1 MRLQHIRA
9 VTPRQIAIAIGVIA
23 IFCANPERRQALAQM
38 DDHASSDAIQVEFKG
53 QLSARAGGFQVRA
66 QGISWQL
73 DVSASP
79 GLHAIVTQLDGQPV
93 VVKGSVRRETA
104 RAPWVLKATTIEA
117 AAANG
122 RGEEYVAVTVTGTL
136 RTGVMAIG
144 AETTGVT
151 ITAGAATWD
160 LEVERRHQE
169 TVNRLNGATA
179 IVSGHLRR
187 AGGVEVAGRL
197 IVKVRTVRAG

>member
-1 MRLQHIRA
+1 ML
-9 VTPRQIAIAIGVIA
+9 
-23 IFCANPERRQALAQM
+23 CANPEPRQALAQI
-38 DDHASSDAIQVEFKG
+38 DDRPSSHAIQVEFKG
-53 QLSARAGGFQVRA
+53 QLSARAGGFQIRA
-66 QGISWQL
+66 HGISWQL

-79 GLHAIVTQLDGQPV
+79 ELHSIATQLDGKPV
-93 VVKGSVRRETA
+93 IVKGSVRRETA
-104 RAPWVLKATTIEA
+104 RAPWVLRATTIDA

-122 RGEEYVAVTVTGTL
+122 REEEYVAVTVAGTL

-151 ITAGAATWD
+151 ITAGGATWD
-160 LEVERRHQE
+160 LEVERRLRE

-187 AGGVEVAGRL
+187 AGGVEVPGRL
-197 IVKVRTVRAG
+197 VIKVVTVRSPSRD